1 MRKRTFVI
9 GLALCLLLSMTVNA
23 IAQKAPSEDEIANY
37 QGLLVA
43 AAKGDIAKINAL
55 AKFGTNLNAR
65 DGFGRT
71 ALMVAV
77 HLKHL
82 GAAQALIKAGA
93 DLNALDSE
101 RYDMVTIAAVANNL
115 PMMRLAIA
123 SGGDA
128 KLMTSPYDGTALIA
142 SAHLGHVEIVRD
154 LIKAGAPL
162 DHINNLKWTALIE
175 AIVLGD
181 GGTNHQLIVQDL
193 INAGADINL
202 ADGKGD
208 TPLSLAY
215 QRGYSAMIKML
226 EAAGAKR

>member
-1 MRKRTFVI
+1 MKKLFLVLSI
-9 GLALCLLLSMTVNA
+9 FLLLA
-23 IAQKAPSEDEIANY
+23 DQAAAQRAPSSDEIGRY
-37 QGLLVA
+37 TGLLAA
-43 AAKGDIAKINAL
+43 AAKGDTDKIKSL
-55 AKFGTNLNAR
+55 VRSGVDLNAR

-71 ALMVAV
+71 ALMVAA
-77 HLKHL
+77 HLNHL
-82 GAAQALIKAGA
+82 GAAKALIKASA

-101 RYDMVTIAAVANNL
+101 RYDMITIAAVANNL
-115 PMMRLAIA
+115 PMMKLAIA
-123 SGGDA
+123 SGGNA

-142 SAHLGHVEIVRD
+142 SAHLGHVEVVRA

-181 GGTNHQLIVQDL
+181 GGKNHQRIVQDL
-193 INAGADINL
+193 ITAGANINL

-208 TPLSLAY
+208 TPLALAY
-215 QRGYSAMIKML
+215 QHNYTAMIKML